1 MEPKESK
8 IIENVI
14 LFDRIHEL
22 QHFFLDRISI
32 FNDDVIF
39 KSL

>member
-22 QHFFLDRISI
+22 KHFSLDRI
-32 FNDDVIF
+32 
-39 KSL
+39 